1 MVKLSAN
8 GSAGH
13 GPMTLITRLPLAM
26 GDAQISGNGVK
37 SELAPLTLPIP
48 NWRSTEIYAAIP

>member
-1 MVKLSAN
+1 
-8 GSAGH
+8 
-13 GPMTLITRLPLAM
+13 MTLITRLPLAM